1 VLPPLP
7 AASFLSRSTQ
17 TVAANTPL
25 TLWHEVAGV
34 SLGSAITQSTNTLVI
49 GQAGVYDIET
59 SIQFDKSGGGVSL
72 ADFWFRKNGVDIPD
86 SASQIKVQ
94 GTGGEVLGNVSILES
109 FAAGDKLELVIASSD
124 NTLGA
129 TFFQS
134 TVTTPYTRP
143 AVPSVITNI
152 KKLG

>member
-1 VLPPLP
+1 
-7 AASFLSRSTQ
+7 
-17 TVAANTPL
+17 L
-25 TLWHEVAGV
+25 TLWHEVAGASV
-34 SLGSAITQSTNTLVI
+34 GSAITQSTNTLVI

-59 SIQFDKSGGGVSL
+59 SIQFDKSGPGVTA

-86 SASQIKVQ
+86 SASQITIQ
-94 GTGGEVLGNVSILES
+94 GNTGECLGNVSIFET
-109 FAAGDKLELVIASSD
+109 FAAGDKLEIVIASAD
-124 NTLGA
+124 NTLAA

-143 AVPSVITNI
+143 AVPSIITNI